1 MSCTDLDLFTR
12 SSDRV
17 SSRAQKLVAAFTGS
31 SRIGCF
37 LLRRARQFVYS
48 LQRFLKL
55 IQAALHARELGI
67 KTSLWREASVG
78 WPSEERTDSVCAQSA
93 ELSRRSLLHS
103 KQSFAV
109 SLCAE

>member
-1 MSCTDLDLFTR
+1 MKARTSVQECPH
-12 SSDRV
+12 
-17 SSRAQKLVAAFTGS
+17 KG
-31 SRIGCF
+31 IGCF